1 MRRKILSILLGIT
14 LAGTLLCA
22 CSGASLEDAAS
33 VMKEDLEK
41 DAKWAREHNAGGDE
55 YDQEVA
61 DQLIDSVENI
71 DENVYGVKNGYP
83 SIYPDITYEMA
94 FDAFFDKPTW
104 DSFVGVLQGT
114 DDDEDGE
121 PDYFDENISVVEFT
135 GDCMYGDEKRK
146 AVIQFKL
153 DGDTFSAEYLSLD
166 GVPQSKYMLNEL
178 IEMVFEQYA
187 DENNISKADSN

>member
-1 MRRKILSILLGIT
+1 MRRKFLSILLGIT

-71 DENVYGVKNGYP
+71 
-83 SIYPDITYEMA
+83 S
-94 FDAFFDKPTW
+94 
-104 DSFVGVLQGT
+104 
-114 DDDEDGE
+114 
-121 PDYFDENISVVEFT
+121 
-135 GDCMYGDEKRK
+135 EKRK
-146 AVIQFKL
+146 EFYKTILKQRYEKIL
-153 DGDTFSAEYLSLD
+153 LKSYHELK
-166 GVPQSKYMLNEL
+166 SK
-178 IEMVFEQYA
+178 
-187 DENNISKADSN
+187 